1 MNETYLAWLVLVLFV
16 AIGGLSFKADIF
28 KIESDLVSLVVLAW
42 QILFG
47 VALVIAVGFTVG
59 WALVTV
65 AS

>member
-16 AIGGLSFKADIF
+16 VIGGLSFKADIF
-28 KIESDLVSLVVLAW
+28 KIESDLVSLVVLVW

-47 VALVIAVGFTVG
+47 VALVIAVGVTVS

>member
-16 AIGGLSFKADIF
+16 AIGGLCFKADIF
-28 KIESDLVSLVVLAW
+28 KIESDLVSLIVLVW

-47 VALVIAVGFTVG
+47 VALVIAVGVTVS

>member
-28 KIESDLVSLVVLAW
+28 KIESDLVSLIVLAW

>member
-16 AIGGLSFKADIF
+16 AIGGLCFKADIF
-28 KIESDLVSLVVLAW
+28 KIESDLVSLIVLVW

-47 VALVIAVGFTVG
+47 AALVIAVGVTVS

>member
-16 AIGGLSFKADIF
+16 VIGGLCFKADIF
-28 KIESDLVSLVVLAW
+28 KIESDLVSLIVLVW

-47 VALVIAVGFTVG
+47 AALVIAVGVTVS